1 VRADCCATPGT
12 GCNRE
17 NEPMNCTHIR
27 SLVSPYIDGE
37 LAAEKA
43 AEVERHLE
51 SCETCRA
58 LVDSERRVSAAV
70 RHQGERFRA
79 PAHLK
84 ARVLSEIGRRSRRF
98 PWSDLRMLGTGWN
111 PIAIAAS
118 LLLTVMV
125 SSGGTIAYL
134 SRGGEGEK
142 VPLIQEVVSG
152 QIRSLMADHLTD
164 VASSDQHT
172 VKPWFNGKL
181 DFSPPVIDLTSE
193 GFPLVGGR
201 LDYLDRRQVAALVYR
216 HRQHLINVF
225 IWPEAGEE
233 APRSEAQQ
241 GYNVLYFKHGGMEFW
256 AVSDLNPAELRD
268 FVAHLKTAVETPA

>member
-1 VRADCCATPGT
+1 MD
-12 GCNRE
+12 
-17 NEPMNCTHIR
+17 CTHIR

-51 SCETCRA
+51 SCEACRA
-58 LVDSERRVSAAV
+58 LIEGERRVSVAV
-70 RHQGERFRA
+70 RHHGERFRA

-84 ARVLSEIGRRSRRF
+84 ARVLSEVERRSRQSA
-98 PWSDLRMLGTGWN
+98 WSDLRMLGLGWN
-111 PIAIAAS
+111 PVALAAS
-118 LLLTVMV
+118 LLLTVAV

-134 SRGGEGEK
+134 GRDAAENK
-142 VPLIQEVVSG
+142 APLVQEVVSG

-181 DFSPPVIDLTSE
+181 DFSPPVVDLASE

-216 HRQHLINVF
+216 HRQHVINLFV
-225 IWPEAGEE
+225 WPEAGEE
-233 APRSEAQQ
+233 APRAQSVQ
-241 GYNVLYFKHGGMEFW
+241 GYNLLYFKHGGMEYW
-256 AVSDLNPAELRD
+256 AVSDLNPTELKD
-268 FVAHLKTAVETPA
+268 FVAHLKTAVERPA

>member
-1 VRADCCATPGT
+1 MSAMD
-12 GCNRE
+12 
-17 NEPMNCTHIR
+17 CTHIR

-51 SCETCRA
+51 SCEPCRA
-58 LVDSERRVSAAV
+58 LVEDERRVSAAV
-70 RHQGERFRA
+70 RHHGERFRA

-84 ARVLSEIGRRSRRF
+84 ARVLSEVGRRSRGSG
-98 PWSDLRMLGTGWN
+98 WSDLRMLGTGWN
-111 PIAIAAS
+111 PVALAAS
-118 LLLTVMV
+118 LVLAVML
-125 SSGGTIAYL
+125 SSGATVAYL
-134 SRGGEGEK
+134 SRSAEESK
-142 VPLIQEVVSG
+142 APLVQEVVSG

-201 LDYLDRRQVAALVYR
+201 LDYLDHRQVAALVYR

-225 IWPEAGEE
+225 IWPEGGEE
-233 APRSEAQQ
+233 APQAAAQQ
-241 GYNVLYFKHGGMEFW
+241 GYNVLYFKHGGMEYW
-256 AVSDLNPAELRD
+256 AVSDLNPTDLKA
-268 FVAHLKTAVETPA
+268 FIAHLQKAVETPA

>member
-1 VRADCCATPGT
+1 MSVMDNP
-12 GCNRE
+12 
-17 NEPMNCTHIR
+17 HIG

-51 SCETCRA
+51 TCAACLA
-58 LVDSERRVSAAV
+58 LVESERRVSAAV
-70 RHQGERFRA
+70 RHHGERFRA

-84 ARVLSEIGRRSRRF
+84 ARVLSEVVRRSRRSG
-98 PWSDLRMLGTGWN
+98 WSDLRMLGLGWN
-111 PIAIAAS
+111 PVAIAAS
-118 LLLTVMV
+118 VLLTVLA

-134 SRGGEGEK
+134 ERSAGENK
-142 VPLIQEVVSG
+142 APLVQEVVAG

-164 VASSDQHT
+164 VSSSDQHT

-181 DFSPPVIDLTSE
+181 DFSPPVVDLTTE

-216 HRQHLINVF
+216 HRQHVINLF
-225 IWPEAGEE
+225 IWPEGGEE
-233 APRSEAQQ
+233 AARAEALQ
-241 GYNVLYFKHGGMEFW
+241 GYNLLYFKHGGMEYW
-256 AVSDLNPAELRD
+256 AVSDLNAAELRD
-268 FVAHLKTAVETPA
+268 FVAHLKTAVERSA

>member
-1 VRADCCATPGT
+1 MD
-12 GCNRE
+12 
-17 NEPMNCTHIR
+17 CTHIR

-51 SCETCRA
+51 GCEACRA
-58 LVDSERRVSAAV
+58 LVEGERRVSVAV
-70 RHQGERFRA
+70 RHHGERFRA

-84 ARVLSEIGRRSRRF
+84 ARVLSEVGRRSRRSG
-98 PWSDLRMLGTGWN
+98 WSDLRMLGSGWN
-111 PIAIAAS
+111 PVALAAS

-125 SSGGTIAYL
+125 SSGATIAYL
-134 SRGGEGEK
+134 KRGTEENK
-142 VPLIQEVVSG
+142 APLVQEVVSS

-181 DFSPPVIDLTSE
+181 DFSPPVVDLATE
-193 GFPLVGGR
+193 GFPLIGGR
-201 LDYLDRRQVAALVYR
+201 LDYLDKRQVAALVYR
-216 HRQHLINVF
+216 HRQHIINLF
-225 IWPEAGEE
+225 IWPEGGEE
-233 APRSEAQQ
+233 APRAESRQ
-241 GYNVLYFKHGGMEFW
+241 GYNVLYFKHGGMEYW
-256 AVSDLNPAELRD
+256 AVSDLNPTELKD

>member
-1 VRADCCATPGT
+1 MD
-12 GCNRE
+12 
-17 NEPMNCTHIR
+17 CTHIG

-51 SCETCRA
+51 GCQACRE
-58 LVDSERRVSAAV
+58 LVDGERRVSATV

-84 ARVLSEIGRRSRRF
+84 ARVLSEIDRRSRRST
-98 PWSDLRMLGTGWN
+98 WSDFRTLGAGWN
-111 PIAIAAS
+111 PVAIAAS
-118 LLLTVMV
+118 LLLTVMA
-125 SSGGTIAYL
+125 SSGATIAYL
-134 SRGGEGEK
+134 GRGAEGGK
-142 VPLIQEVVSG
+142 APLVQEVVSG

-201 LDYLDRRQVAALVYR
+201 LDYLDHRQVAALVYR

-225 IWPEAGEE
+225 VWPEAGEE
-233 APRSEAQQ
+233 PPRSDSQQ
-241 GYNVLYFKHGGMEFW
+241 GYNVLYFKHAGMEFW
-256 AVSDLNPAELRD
+256 AVSDLNPAELKD
-268 FVAHLKTAVETPA
+268 FVAHLKSAVEAPA

>member
-1 VRADCCATPGT
+1 MTCVEFSAVVDPF
-12 GCNRE
+12 
-17 NEPMNCTHIR
+17 
-27 SLVSPYIDGE
+27 VDGE
-37 LAAEKA
+37 LDGDSARAMAVHLTSCESCAALAAETRAVRTAVHEELPALA
-43 AEVERHLE
+43 APEALRERIE
-51 SCETCRA
+51 AAIRA
-58 LVDSERRVSAAV
+58 LEVAPGVASDVAPDVALPIERRTPLRVWPARQWQWLAAAAAFVVAVGGGSWRLGVNHGLNIGGSAADIPIRDAV
-70 RHQGERFRA
+70 VA
-79 PAHLK
+79 SHL
-84 ARVLSEIGRRSRRF
+84 
-98 PWSDLRMLGTGWN
+98 
-111 PIAIAAS
+111 
-118 LLLTVMV
+118 
-125 SSGGTIAYL
+125 
-134 SRGGEGEK
+134 
-142 VPLIQEVVSG
+142 
-152 QIRSLMADHLTD
+152 RSLQAGHLVD
-164 VASSDQHT
+164 VPSSDRHT

-268 FVAHLKTAVETPA
+268 FVAHLKSAVETPA

>member
-1 VRADCCATPGT
+1 MSAMD
-12 GCNRE
+12 
-17 NEPMNCTHIR
+17 CTHIR

-51 SCETCRA
+51 GCEACRA
-58 LVDSERRVSAAV
+58 LVEGERRVSVAV
-70 RHQGERFRA
+70 RHHGERFRA

-84 ARVLSEIGRRSRRF
+84 ARVLSEVERRSRRSG
-98 PWSDLRMLGTGWN
+98 WSDLRMLGTGWN
-111 PIAIAAS
+111 PVALAAS
-118 LLLTVMV
+118 LLLTVVV
-125 SSGGTIAYL
+125 SSGATVAYL
-134 SRGGEGEK
+134 TRSAEESK
-142 VPLIQEVVSG
+142 APLVQEVVSG

-201 LDYLDRRQVAALVYR
+201 LDYLDHRQVAALVYR
-216 HRQHLINVF
+216 HRQHLINLF

-233 APRSEAQQ
+233 AAQAAAQQ
-241 GYNVLYFKHGGMEFW
+241 GYNVLYFKHGGMEYW
-256 AVSDLNPAELRD
+256 AVSDLNPTELKD
-268 FVAHLKTAVETPA
+268 FIAHLKAAVETPA

>member
-1 VRADCCATPGT
+1 MDTP
-12 GCNRE
+12 
-17 NEPMNCTHIR
+17 HIG

-43 AEVERHLE
+43 TAVERHLE
-51 SCETCRA
+51 TCEACRA
-58 LVDSERRVSAAV
+58 LVESERQVSVAV
-70 RHQGERFRA
+70 RHHGERFRA

-84 ARVLSEIGRRSRRF
+84 ARVLSEVERRSRRSG
-98 PWSDLRMLGTGWN
+98 WSDLRMLGVGWN
-111 PIAIAAS
+111 PVALAAS

-134 SRGGEGEK
+134 QRSAEANKG
-142 VPLIQEVVSG
+142 PLVREVVAG
-152 QIRSLMADHLTD
+152 QIRSLMVDHLTD

-181 DFSPPVIDLTSE
+181 DFSPPVVDLTTE

-201 LDYLDRRQVAALVYR
+201 LDYLDNRQVAALVYR
-216 HRQHLINVF
+216 HRQHVINLF
-225 IWPEAGEE
+225 IWPEGGEE
-233 APRSEAQQ
+233 APRAEALQ
-241 GYNVLYFKHGGMEFW
+241 GYNLLYFKHGGMEYW
-256 AVSDLNPAELRD
+256 AVSDLNPADLKE

>member
-1 VRADCCATPGT
+1 MDCA
-12 GCNRE
+12 
-17 NEPMNCTHIR
+17 HIR

-58 LVDSERRVSAAV
+58 LVEGERRVSVAV
-70 RHQGERFRA
+70 RHHGERFLA

-84 ARVLSEIGRRSRRF
+84 ARVLSEVERRSRRSA
-98 PWSDLRMLGTGWN
+98 WSDFRMLGAGWN
-111 PIAIAAS
+111 PVALAAS

-125 SSGGTIAYL
+125 SSGATIAYL
-134 SRGGEGEK
+134 GRATEGNK
-142 VPLIQEVVSG
+142 APLVQEVVSG
-152 QIRSLMADHLTD
+152 QIRSLMAEHLTD

-201 LDYLDRRQVAALVYR
+201 LDYLDHRQVAALVYR
-216 HRQHLINVF
+216 HRQHVINLF
-225 IWPEAGEE
+225 IWPEEGEE
-233 APRSEAQQ
+233 TPRSESQQ
-241 GYNVLYFKHGGMEFW
+241 GYNVLYFKHGGMEYW
-256 AVSDLNPAELRD
+256 AVSDLNPADLKD
-268 FVAHLKTAVETPA
+268 FVARLKTAVETPA